1 MRSTYDSH
9 DLQDILQTRSPR
21 IGFPAA
27 RFRETSTSR
36 LQVLLSRPC
45 PLNTSSHRDC
55 AARFYAIPGLSLEMV
70 CCSEPDLRSREGSCL
85 LQTYARKLAGTMVS
99 PGSSPFG
106 SHDYRITAASPVP
119 RRERLSKGA
128 GRD

>member
-1 MRSTYDSH
+1 MKDLQYKGHRSGPVRFACKLKCPIITRNQSRANLRQLSVRSTYDSH
-9 DLQDILQTRSPR
+9 DLQDILQTRSPW

-55 AARFYAIPGLSLEMV
+55 AARFYAIPGAEFG
-70 CCSEPDLRSREGSCL
+70 DGL
-85 LQTYARKLAGTMVS
+85 L
-99 PGSSPFG
+99 
-106 SHDYRITAASPVP
+106 
-119 RRERLSKGA
+119 
-128 GRD
+128 